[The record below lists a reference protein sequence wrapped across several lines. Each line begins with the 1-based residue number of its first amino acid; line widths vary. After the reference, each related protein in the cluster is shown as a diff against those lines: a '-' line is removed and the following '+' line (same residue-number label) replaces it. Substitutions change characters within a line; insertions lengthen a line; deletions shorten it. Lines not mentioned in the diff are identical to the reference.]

1 MSKFTQKFLELIVDN
16 AWQLGALPSRFTF
29 QIDLAELGDYVEHF
43 DAKTLISEPV
53 KASLQWRIS
62 RAISH

>member
-1 MSKFTQKFLELIVDN
+1 VSKFTQKFLELIVDN
-16 AWQLGALPSRFTF
+16 AWKLGALPSRFTF

-53 KASLQWRIS
+53 KASLQ
-62 RAISH
+62 